1 MASYFLEIPEEHQ
14 LPFSELTESFNLLRN
29 IYMSSVLKMSSCFIV
44 SLFVSPVFWYTSA
57 HRTLQAELTI
67 RANLL
72 LETMENNMT
81 RRLQLTNNTIT

>member
-1 MASYFLEIPEEHQ
+1 MAGYLHEIPEEHQ
-14 LPFSELTESFNLLRN
+14 LSFSELTESFNSLEE
-29 IYMSSVLKMSSCFIV
+29 YMSSILKMSSCFIV
-44 SLFVSPVFWYTSA
+44 SLCVSPVFWYTSA